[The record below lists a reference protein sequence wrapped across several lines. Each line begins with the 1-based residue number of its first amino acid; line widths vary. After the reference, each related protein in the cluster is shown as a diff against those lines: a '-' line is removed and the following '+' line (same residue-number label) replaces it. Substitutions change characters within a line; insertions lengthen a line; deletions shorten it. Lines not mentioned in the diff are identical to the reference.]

1 MPSAG
6 LPPGPPQG
14 PRQPP
19 RRHDG
24 NRSGSSLLLWVLLP
38 LLLIAGVVALL
49 VARPFSHPPASD
61 AASTESPAGG
71 GSASASSASSGPAS
85 TGTASPSA
93 AAGTELQAA
102 TSVAGM
108 LTQSV
113 SDRKAISNAASDVA
127 NCGPSLASDPKVFD
141 EAANSRKALL
151 ASLAT
156 VPGRAEL
163 PPALIADLT
172 GAWQASIAADQA
184 YARWATDEI
193 GKGCV
198 TDDTG
203 DPGYQATQT
212 PDAEATKDK
221 TAFAAGWDPIAAKYG
236 LTEYQ
241 PGQL

>member
-1 MPSAG
+1 
-6 LPPGPPQG
+6 
-14 PRQPP
+14 
-19 RRHDG
+19 
-24 NRSGSSLLLWVLLP
+24 
-38 LLLIAGVVALL
+38 
-49 VARPFSHPPASD
+49 
-61 AASTESPAGG
+61 
-71 GSASASSASSGPAS
+71 
-85 TGTASPSA
+85 
-93 AAGTELQAA
+93 
-102 TSVAGM
+102 M

-113 SDRKAISNAASDVA
+113 SDRKAISSAASDVA

-141 EAANSRKALL
+141 DAATSRKALL
-151 ASLAT
+151 ASLGT

-198 TDDTG
+198 TDDTS

-212 PDAEATKDK
+212 PNADATKDK
-221 TAFAAGWDPIAAKYG
+221 TAFTAAWDPIAARYG

>member
-1 MPSAG
+1 
-6 LPPGPPQG
+6 
-14 PRQPP
+14 
-19 RRHDG
+19 
-24 NRSGSSLLLWVLLP
+24 
-38 LLLIAGVVALL
+38 VALL
-49 VARPFSHPPASD
+49 IARPFSHPAASN
-61 AASTESPAGG
+61 AASTASPAGG
-71 GSASASSASSGPAS
+71 GFTSASPASPGPAS
-85 TGTASPSA
+85 PST

-113 SDRKAISNAASDVA
+113 PDRKAISSAASDVA
-127 NCGPSLASDPKVFD
+127 TCGPSLASAPKVFD
-141 EAANSRKALL
+141 DAANSRKALL

-193 GKGCV
+193 SKGCV
-198 TDDTG
+198 TDDTS

-212 PDAEATKDK
+212 PNADATKDK
-221 TAFAAGWDPIAAKYG
+221 TAFTAAWDPIAARYG